1 MSKGEKSVMIE
12 RRSDGHTQNI
22 TPATWKKMQDSGKSE
37 FFREVTAPAIPK
49 EVSEK
54 IKVSSGG
61 STAVSGTITPG
72 NTTTSMPKGATVT
85 PTSEGKQ

>member
-1 MSKGEKSVMIE
+1 MSNKAEKSVIIE

-49 EVSEK
+49 EVAA
-54 IKVSSGG
+54 KVANDKKLSGKPNPESDQHHD
-61 STAVSGTITPG
+61 STTKTAEHPS
-72 NTTTSMPKGATVT
+72 
-85 PTSEGKQ
+85 